1 MGRVVLFL
9 SRNIDLF
16 SFGTTRLPY
25 SAPQERDIVR
35 DIVSQEIEVSE
46 TWSFWKQSQ
55 TTIDTK

>member
-46 TWSFWKQSQ
+46 T
-55 TTIDTK
+55 